1 MYDWLIRPFEA
12 ELEAHAIETLVFVPD
27 GSLRTVPFAA
37 LYDGQRFLIH
47 KYALAMTPG
56 LQLTDP
62 HPLERDSLRVLTAG
76 TSQSPAPGL
85 SALPYVE
92 PELQALEELLPGRVK
107 RLPELRLDE
116 LDAAMR
122 QQPFHLVHIASHAR
136 FAPDVANSVLFTADG
151 RTLTMQS
158 LHDVMSRAR
167 IRNQPLALLTLS
179 ACETALGDDR
189 AALGLAGV
197 AVRAGVRSALATL
210 WRVEDA
216 STARLMQT
224 FYHHLLEIGMS
235 RAQTLQRAQ
244 LALLADTAYQYPYYW
259 APFLLINSWL

>member
-1 MYDWLIRPFEA
+1 
-12 ELEAHAIETLVFVPD
+12 
-27 GSLRTVPFAA
+27 
-37 LYDGQRFLIH
+37 
-47 KYALAMTPG
+47 
-56 LQLTDP
+56 
-62 HPLERDSLRVLTAG
+62 
-76 TSQSPAPGL
+76 
-85 SALPYVE
+85 
-92 PELQALEELLPGRVK
+92 
-107 RLPELRLDE
+107 
-116 LDAAMR
+116 MR

-136 FAPDVANSVLFTADG
+136 FAPDVANPVLFTADG

-158 LHDVMSRAR
+158 LRDVMSRAR

-235 RAQTLQRAQ
+235 RAQALQRAQ
-244 LALLADTAYQYPYYW
+244 LALLADTAYQHPYYW